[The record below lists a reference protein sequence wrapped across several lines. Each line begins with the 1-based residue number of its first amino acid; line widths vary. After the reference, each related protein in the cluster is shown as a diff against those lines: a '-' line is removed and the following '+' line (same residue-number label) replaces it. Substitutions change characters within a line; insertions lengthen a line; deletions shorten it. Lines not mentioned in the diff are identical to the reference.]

1 MTAPAERAPAVRR
14 LLGGLAW
21 DAGLPVAVYY
31 ALHLLGASDWVAL
44 LAAAGAAA
52 VRVVAGVLRHRRLN
66 QFAVLMLVVYGTG
79 LLLAFVT
86 GDARTLLLRSSLT
99 TATVGLAFLVTA
111 AVGRPLTLTA
121 MQAFDPA
128 GADRLAERYAQ
139 DPRVRRGFRLVSTVW
154 GVGLLAESLVRVPL
168 VYALPVEVAV
178 AATEGLLVAT
188 MLLLAGWN
196 AWYLRRA
203 RDVLAP

>member
-1 MTAPAERAPAVRR
+1 M
-14 LLGGLAW
+14 
-21 DAGLPVAVYY
+21 
-31 ALHLLGASDWVAL
+31 AL

-79 LLLAFVT
+79 LLLA
-86 GDARTLLLRSSLT
+86 
-99 TATVGLAFLVTA
+99 
-111 AVGRPLTLTA
+111 
-121 MQAFDPA
+121 
-128 GADRLAERYAQ
+128 
-139 DPRVRRGFRLVSTVW
+139 
-154 GVGLLAESLVRVPL
+154 
-168 VYALPVEVAV
+168 YALPVEVAV

-188 MLLLAGWN
+188 ILLLAGWN